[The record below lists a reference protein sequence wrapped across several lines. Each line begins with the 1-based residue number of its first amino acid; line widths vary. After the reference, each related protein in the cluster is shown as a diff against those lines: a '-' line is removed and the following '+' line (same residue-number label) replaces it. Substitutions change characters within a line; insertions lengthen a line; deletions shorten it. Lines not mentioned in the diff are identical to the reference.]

1 MSYNSSQRTAI
12 QQFIAFTQCSERTA
26 AKFLKSSSW
35 NVEAAAD
42 SYFQA
47 SNSSSSAGTT
57 GGAASSKAELNKLF
71 DQFREAGDA
80 PDTFGVNGSIKFLEA
95 IGVGLDEDTVL
106 VISEFL
112 KAPIMAEFSREG
124 FVTGWQSLNC
134 KTLDQMRARV
144 PALRQLLG
152 TDEEVF
158 KRVYMHTFALARTQ
172 GQKSLLL
179 ETAIEYWKLLLNKRF
194 EAQLPVW
201 IEFLQKEYRKS
212 VSKDTWNCMYDF
224 IQLAQKDPGLKTYD
238 VDGAWPS
245 ILDDFVRYWRKRHPQ
260 AEPTDGDAM
269 E

>member
-1 MSYNSSQRTAI
+1 
-12 QQFIAFTQCSERTA
+12 
-26 AKFLKSSSW
+26 
-35 NVEAAAD
+35 
-42 SYFQA
+42 
-47 SNSSSSAGTT
+47 
-57 GGAASSKAELNKLF
+57 
-71 DQFREAGDA
+71 
-80 PDTFGVNGSIKFLEA
+80 
-95 IGVGLDEDTVL
+95 
-106 VISEFL
+106 
-112 KAPIMAEFSREG
+112 
-124 FVTGWQSLNC
+124 
-134 KTLDQMRARV
+134 MRARV

-238 VDGAWPS
+238 VDGLLFCLYPGSGGSNADGAVAGAWPS